1 MVIIG
6 SKLFFSFTRTLAVL
20 LILAAAGGQVAA
32 DDSKLSTKDCFRE
45 GGECIPSNECESN
58 ATELTACEEP
68 GAVCCKTSA
77 FRSPL
82 RDDLLG
88 FDALSIEP
96 RVGRCSNRKCRRFY
110 RGWWTRT
117 PENCQPKRRLVMN
130 CRSKNRWCCAPPCS
144 EKPSCRRKKGYCVA
158 RESQCE
164 GRVHHKGC
172 RGKMCFC
179 CIPDGTSPS
188 CSCREQSSKRIPW
201 IHCDIVY
208 NDAGS

>member
-1 MVIIG
+1 M
-6 SKLFFSFTRTLAVL
+6 SSEWKPKETKSPN
-20 LILAAAGGQVAA
+20 QVAA

-96 RVGRCSNRKCRRFY
+96 RVGVFLA
-110 RGWWTRT
+110 
-117 PENCQPKRRLVMN
+117 LV
-130 CRSKNRWCCAPPCS
+130 SLPHPPS
-144 EKPSCRRKKGYCVA
+144 V
-158 RESQCE
+158 
-164 GRVHHKGC
+164 
-172 RGKMCFC
+172 
-179 CIPDGTSPS
+179 SPS
-188 CSCREQSSKRIPW
+188 LVLSLLSLFPTISAFPFSFSVSFYLSLSASLLFQFSPSPSFPFLSQHIFLSISLYLWFYFTVESK
-201 IHCDIVY
+201 
-208 NDAGS
+208 